1 MFLPKPTHNQLNVLL
16 SEARRIISYCGRRGG
31 KTHFLKYK
39 ALERA
44 VNYPNSDILYVAPTY
59 RQAKE
64 LFWYPFK
71 NIVPHEYISKKNESS
86 LKIEFINGSIVRVYG
101 GRNYDSMRG
110 LGLDLALVDE
120 TSDQSEELYREV
132 LNPALADKKGSIVL
146 AGTPKGFD
154 WVYDLKDNDGWEFY
168 SWTTLEGGLVDKEEV
183 ERAKLELDPK
193 TFRQEYEA
201 SFENYSGI
209 IFHAFSDENV
219 IEREFKSGLP
229 TTLTYD
235 FNVNPMSI
243 LVIQEDQGK
252 HYVVKEF
259 QLGDSNTEAATLRA
273 VEYLKENNHSGIV
286 YVTGDSTGNNRSTIG
301 GPGKT
306 NYTITREILESNG
319 FNPEIYTPRVKS
331 KEDAFNLT
339 NGAFKNY
346 KGEMKLFIDNNCNY
360 LIKNL
365 KRVTREDYD
374 KKDPKGVTHIVD
386 ALTYYPHA
394 YLKNNRNRIS
404 VD

>member
-1 MFLPKPTHNQLNVLL
+1 M
-16 SEARRIISYCGRRGG
+16 YCGRRGG
-31 KTHFLKYK
+31 KTTFLVYY
-39 ALERA
+39 AFLQAIQNE
-44 VNYPNSDILYVAPTY
+44 SFDILYCAPTY

-64 LFWYPFK
+64 LFWSPVK
-71 NIVPHEYISKKNESS
+71 AIIPIEVLSKKNESS
-86 LKIEFINGSIVRVYG
+86 LIIELSNGSKIRVYG
-101 GRNYDSMRG
+101 GKNYDSMRG
-110 LGLDLALVDE
+110 LGLDLALIDE
-120 TSDQSEELYREV
+120 SSDQSPELYKEV
-132 LNPALADKKGSIVL
+132 IRPALSDKRGSIIL

-154 WVYDLKDNDGWEFY
+154 WVYDLTDRPEWSYHK
-168 SWTTLEGGLVDKEEV
+168 WTTLEGGLVDENEI
-183 ERAKLELDPK
+183 EQAKLELDPK

-219 IEREFKSGLP
+219 IERHFKSGLP

-273 VEYLKENNHSGIV
+273 VENLKENNHSGII

-306 NYTITREILESNG
+306 NYTIIREILQSNG

-346 KGEMKLFIDNNCNY
+346 KGEMKLFIDKNCNY